1 MTLVTLVARP
11 PGDLA
16 TTDLDPAGLS
26 PNLRLNQTVAR
37 RQAAGESIV
46 NLGFGEARLPVF
58 APLAE
63 RLAAGA
69 ARNAYGPV
77 AGADDVLG
85 AVAGYFRR
93 RRLPTDAEQVVVAP
107 GSKPLLMALN
117 LAVPGDVLLPRPAWN
132 TYAPQA
138 ELAGKRAFGVPIPE
152 ECGGVPEPAAA
163 REAIAA
169 LRRRGR
175 APGAIVLTL
184 PDNPTGTLARPA
196 LIREICAL
204 AEEEDLLIVSDE
216 IYRDLMHDPAAPY
229 LSPAEA
235 APGRTVV
242 TTGLSKALA
251 VGGWRIGAARFP
263 GTAPGRALRDRVLAI
278 ASEVWSALAGP
289 MQEVAAYAFAE
300 PAELRART
308 AACARL
314 HGIMAR
320 EVHAILVSAGARC
333 RPPAGAFYVYPDFA
347 PVAGRLAERGITDSA
362 SLQRHL
368 LDEYG
373 LAVLAGHQLGD
384 DPAALRFKAAT
395 SQLYGT
401 TNEEQQSALDA
412 ADPLRLP
419 HIREVLDRIAESL
432 VKLCG

>member
-1 MTLVTLVARP
+1 MPLMTL
-11 PGDLA
+11 
-16 TTDLDPAGLS
+16 TTQHPDAIASRLS
-26 PNLRLNQTVAR
+26 PNLLLNETVAR

-69 ARNAYGPV
+69 GRNAYGPV
-77 AGADDVLG
+77 AGADDVRG
-85 AVAGYFRR
+85 AVAGYFSRHR
-93 RRLPTDAEQVVVAP
+93 MPTDAGQVVLAP

-117 LAVPGDVLLPRPAWN
+117 LAVPGDVLLPQPAWN

-138 ELAGKRAFGVPIPE
+138 ELAGKWAFGVPIPD
-152 ECGGVPEPAAA
+152 ECGGVPDPAAA

-169 LRRRGR
+169 VRRLGR
-175 APGAIVLTL
+175 NPGVIVLTL
-184 PDNPTGTLARPA
+184 PDNPTGTLASPA

-216 IYRDLMHDPAAPY
+216 IYRDLMHDPATPF
-229 LSPAEA
+229 LSPAEV

-263 GTAPGRALRDRVLAI
+263 GSEYGRALRDRVLSI

-314 HGIMAR
+314 HGIVAR
-320 EVHAILVSAGARC
+320 EVHGIFVSAGARC
-333 RPPAGAFYVYPDFA
+333 RPPTGAFYVYPDFDSVA
-347 PVAGRLAERGITDSA
+347 DQLAGRGVTDSA

-368 LDEYG
+368 LDEFG

-395 SQLYGT
+395 SQLYGAT
-401 TNEEQQSALDA
+401 SELQQSALDA
-412 ADPLRLP
+412 ADPLSLP
-419 HIREVLDRIAESL
+419 HIREVLDRIAESM
-432 VKLCG
+432 VKFCG